1 MRPLITN
8 AGLFV
13 TLLLSL
19 SACDLFC
26 DCEAPATP
34 CLFTYEQLIYTSNG
48 EADPQI
54 ASPNFEGDQ
63 PAGTFS
69 SQPAGLAID
78 SLTGEI
84 DVNASAAGEYAVV
97 YTLDDGQTTC
107 ETKVA
112 IKEGPVKVEEC
123 VFSYETEV
131 IVPGQKDLLRPVF
144 QDKTELDG
152 TFTAVPPGLDISF
165 DEGIISVN
173 TSASGQKYRII
184 YTSNDKQTHCETEL
198 LISGIDYIDQII
210 DLEDDLPDTA
220 SPILDAN
227 PQIEAPQGEYDV
239 DGSARAQGL
248 AIAPETGEIDVR
260 ETLQLVDELR
270 SQREAPLIEEGEPL
284 KFTFAYQIDNA
295 GDQEQ
300 PIISSLQI
308 VIYWFENDISPEI
321 QELLD
326 QKSKFPT
333 NGREM
338 SPPSMLVVRGMR

>member
-1 MRPLITN
+1 MRLLFTN

-34 CLFTYEQLIYTSNG
+34 CLFTYEQLIYTPG
-48 EADPQI
+48 GGADPQL
-54 ASPNFEGDQ
+54 ATPGFEGNQ

-69 SQPAGLAID
+69 AQPAGLAID

-84 DVNASAAGEYAVV
+84 NVNASATGEYAVV
-97 YTLDDGQTTC
+97 YTLDDGETTC

-112 IKEGPVKVEEC
+112 IEEGAVKVEEC
-123 VFSYETEV
+123 IFSYETEV

-144 QDKTELDG
+144 QNKAEIDG

-165 DEGIISVN
+165 DKGIISVN

-198 LISGIDYIDQII
+198 LISGIDYIDQVFNL
-210 DLEDDLPDTA
+210 DDDLPDTA

-227 PQIEAPQGEYDV
+227 PQLEAPRGEYDV

-260 ETLQLVDELR
+260 ETLRLVDELR
-270 SQREAPLIEEGEPL
+270 RQREDPLIEEGEPL
-284 KFTFAYQIDNA
+284 KFTFAYRIDNA
-295 GDQEQ
+295 GNQEQ
-300 PIISSLQI
+300 PITSTLQI
-308 VIYWFENDISPEI
+308 VIYWFANEISPEI
-321 QELLD
+321 EELLR
-326 QKSKFPT
+326 QKGKFPV

-338 SPPSMLVVRGMR
+338 SPPPMLAVRGMR